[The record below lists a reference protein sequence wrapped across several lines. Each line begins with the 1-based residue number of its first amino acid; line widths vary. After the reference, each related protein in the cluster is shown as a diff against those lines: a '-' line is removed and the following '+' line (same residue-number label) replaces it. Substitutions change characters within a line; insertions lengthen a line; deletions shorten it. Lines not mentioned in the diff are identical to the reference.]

1 MELLAPAGNFECV
14 CAAVDSGADAVYC
27 AGQSFGARS
36 FAGNLT
42 DDEIFSAAEYCHLR
56 GARIYL
62 TVNTL
67 LFDREFSRL
76 DKFIRVL
83 TDAAVDGVIV
93 QDLGV
98 LKYIRQLSPD
108 IELHA
113 STQMTVHSA
122 DGVRELERLGVCR
135 TVLSRE
141 LSFDE
146 IREISENVNSEL
158 EVFVHGAMCM
168 SYSGQCLMSSVIG
181 GRSGNRGK
189 CAQPCRLT
197 YKANGRERHYMSLKD
212 MSLAE
217 HLSKLKEIG
226 IASLKIEGRMKS
238 AAYVSTVT
246 GIYRRLIDE
255 NRLPTGNERR
265 ALSEVFD
272 RGGLTDGYFKGET
285 GKKMFAFD
293 RADNPYLKNSGEYTL
308 PPSKTRG
315 IDISAK
321 FSEGDYP
328 KLKFGLNKISVEVS
342 GDSRCQSAQKIP
354 ITAESAK
361 TSLEKLGGT
370 PFYAQNTKTEICGNP
385 YLSVSEL
392 NTLRRKATMAL
403 EAEILSGYGLKR
415 IESAENAK
423 IQKNAKRLKKFSCSV
438 LNAEQYRAVSECDF
452 ERIYIP
458 MHIAEQNLDEICR
471 NTKMLKKTALCPPVI
486 INGTRRDEYKRRLSA
501 LKDSGFG
508 MVEVSTI
515 DDIELADGFELCGGF
530 RLNITNGLAA
540 ETASELGLSS
550 ICLST
555 ELNTVQMHDISPECQ
570 KEAVVYGRI
579 PLMIT
584 KNCIIKN
591 IDGCPCDGNQGITD
605 RTDRF
610 LPIIKDGDICA
621 SVVLNSVP
629 LYMADKP
636 NEVEKINA
644 DLNRL
649 MFTFESGDECIQIYN
664 EYKNGAEV
672 PSYEFTRL
680 RMMKPPLG

>member
-238 AAYVSTVT
+238 AAYVSMVT

-255 NRLPTGNERR
+255 NRLPTGE
-265 ALSEVFD
+265 
-272 RGGLTDGYFKGET
+272 
-285 GKKMFAFD
+285 
-293 RADNPYLKNSGEYTL
+293 
-308 PPSKTRG
+308 
-315 IDISAK
+315 
-321 FSEGDYP
+321 
-328 KLKFGLNKISVEVS
+328 
-342 GDSRCQSAQKIP
+342 
-354 ITAESAK
+354 
-361 TSLEKLGGT
+361 
-370 PFYAQNTKTEICGNP
+370 
-385 YLSVSEL
+385 
-392 NTLRRKATMAL
+392 
-403 EAEILSGYGLKR
+403 
-415 IESAENAK
+415 
-423 IQKNAKRLKKFSCSV
+423 
-438 LNAEQYRAVSECDF
+438 
-452 ERIYIP
+452 
-458 MHIAEQNLDEICR
+458 
-471 NTKMLKKTALCPPVI
+471 
-486 INGTRRDEYKRRLSA
+486 
-501 LKDSGFG
+501 
-508 MVEVSTI
+508 
-515 DDIELADGFELCGGF
+515 
-530 RLNITNGLAA
+530 
-540 ETASELGLSS
+540 
-550 ICLST
+550 
-555 ELNTVQMHDISPECQ
+555 
-570 KEAVVYGRI
+570 
-579 PLMIT
+579 
-584 KNCIIKN
+584 
-591 IDGCPCDGNQGITD
+591 
-605 RTDRF
+605 
-610 LPIIKDGDICA
+610 
-621 SVVLNSVP
+621 
-629 LYMADKP
+629 
-636 NEVEKINA
+636 
-644 DLNRL
+644 
-649 MFTFESGDECIQIYN
+649 
-664 EYKNGAEV
+664 
-672 PSYEFTRL
+672 
-680 RMMKPPLG
+680 